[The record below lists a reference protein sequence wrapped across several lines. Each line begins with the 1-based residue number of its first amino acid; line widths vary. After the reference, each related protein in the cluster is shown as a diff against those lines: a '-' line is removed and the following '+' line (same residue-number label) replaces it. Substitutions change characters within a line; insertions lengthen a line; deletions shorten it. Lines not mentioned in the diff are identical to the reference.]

1 MRAIPY
7 SRAMVR
13 ASLVVFIVTGACIVA
28 CGTEHER
35 IPDAQVQIDAP
46 GVELGSGSGSGSDEM
61 AMEPSPHDR
70 NLELVVVASSLIVAV
85 GPVIGSRRRR
95 RHPPNIL

>member
-7 SRAMVR
+7 SRLMVR
-13 ASLVVFIVTGACIVA
+13 ASIILFVVTAAGIVA
-28 CGTEHER
+28 CGTEGHQAL
-35 IPDAQVQIDAP
+35 DAQARVDP
-46 GVELGSGSGSGSDEM
+46 RVDTGSGSGSDEM

-95 RHPPNIL
+95 MPNIL